1 MFPLDPGQAGAPPS
15 LNIHYATSW
24 KLESWKNF
32 PIIIILGSWKAGS
45 WVPKISILSKSWK
58 AGKPFTKI
66 FQLQQF

>member
-1 MFPLDPGQAGAPPS
+1 MFPLDPGQAGVPAS

-58 AGKPFTKI
+58 AGKSFTKI